1 MSDKLKV
8 GIINTG
14 TSNLNSVQ
22 LACKKVGL
30 TSQVIDENN
39 NLKEYGGLILPGV
52 GAFDKVASELFEK
65 GLDIKIK
72 KFIETEKPL
81 LGICLGFQLLFDF
94 SEEFNGHSGLGV
106 LDGNIKK
113 IPTKSNI
120 KKGQKIRVPFIGWS
134 RINKCN
140 EEENSSW
147 NKKPLSLIPDK
158 TPMYFV
164 HSYYADVKNKY
175 VSSITNYG
183 DFTCC
188 GSVSYNNIF
197 ACQFHPEKS
206 ADYGLSIFNSFKNE
220 IDIKK
225 SMS

>member
-1 MSDKLKV
+1 MSDKLNV

-30 TSQVIDENN
+30 TSQIIDEHN
-39 NLKEYGGLILPGV
+39 NLKEFGGLILPGV

-72 KFIETEKPL
+72 EFIETEKPL
-81 LGICLGFQLLFDF
+81 IGICLGFQLLFDF
-94 SEEFNGHSGLGV
+94 SEEFNGHRGLGI
-106 LDGNIKK
+106 LNGNVKK
-113 IPTKSNI
+113 IPGKSNI
-120 KKGQKIRVPFIGWS
+120 IKGQKIRVPFIGWN

-164 HSYYADVKNKY
+164 HSYYVNAIGDY
-175 VSSITNYG
+175 VTSTTSYEN
-183 DFTCC
+183 FTCC
-188 GSVSYNNIF
+188 GSISFKNIF

-206 ADYGLSIFNSFKNE
+206 ADFGLSIFDCLKVEIEKNSN
-220 IDIKK
+220 
-225 SMS
+225 